1 MSRLYYGWR
10 MVGVVSAMRVLG
22 GGLHGY
28 GFTVF
33 FLPVSLDL
41 GLTRAQTSLAFSL
54 ARAEGAIEAPIIG
67 YVVDRFGPRPLMVA
81 AALLAGIGYIS
92 LSWVNSYVGFLI
104 VYLGLSP
111 WRIRPALSKRRWWWR
126 ITGSCASARGR

>member
-67 YVVDRFGPRPLMVA
+67 YVVVRFGARPLLVA
-81 AALLAGIGYIS
+81 AAEFAS
-92 LSWVNSYVGFLI
+92 VKAAPCTEPKVG
-104 VYLGLSP
+104 P
-111 WRIRPALSKRRWWWR
+111 PAVVPFQYAKP
-126 ITGSCASARGR
+126 